1 MSNPPRLGFGIIG
14 VGMIANYHCLAIR
27 EAKGAHLVGVAARTA
42 ESVKVFAEKN
52 AVNFSTTDVEA
63 LVNRSDI
70 DVVCIT
76 TPSGSHLEPALAA
89 IRAGKHVIIEKPIEI
104 NLERAD
110 ALLAAADKAGVKV
123 AAIFQSRFGQ
133 GARTVKRA
141 IDEGRLGRL
150 VLTSA
155 YVKWHRTAQYYT
167 GWKGSLKI
175 DGGGALMNQGIHA
188 VDLLQWFV
196 GLPAEVSG
204 YVSRCVHTGI
214 EAEDTA
220 SAALRFASGALGT
233 IEASTA
239 FWPGWSRRI
248 EICGE
253 KGSICLEDDR
263 IVKWEF
269 LETKPEDDLIR
280 NAPLDEK
287 MRSGSGAPNQI
298 SHYGHLLQ
306 IQDMIDAIQEKRPLA
321 IDGRAGRNA
330 VALIRAIY
338 DSAARKCPVSL

>member
-1 MSNPPRLGFGIIG
+1 MSNTPELGFGIVG

-27 EAKGAHLVGVAARTA
+27 EAKGSRMVGVAARTPA
-42 ESVKVFAEKN
+42 SVKAFAEKN
-52 AVNFSTTDVEA
+52 SVGFSTTSVEE
-63 LVNRSDI
+63 LVKRPDI

-76 TPSGSHLEPALAA
+76 TPSGSHLEPALVA
-89 IRAGKHVIIEKPIEI
+89 INAGKHVIIEKPIEI
-104 NLERAD
+104 TLERTD

-123 AAIFQSRFGQ
+123 AAIFQSRFGE
-133 GARTVKRA
+133 GARTVKKA
-141 IDEGRLGRL
+141 IDSGRLGRL
-150 VLTSA
+150 VLASA
-155 YVKWHRTAQYYT
+155 YVKWHRSTEYYT

-204 YVSRCVHTGI
+204 YVSRCVHKGI

-220 SAALRFASGALGT
+220 CASLRFASGALGS

-239 FWPGWSRRI
+239 LWPGWSRRI

-269 LETKPEDDLIR
+269 RDALPEDDAIR
-280 NAPLDEK
+280 NAPVDEK

-306 IQDMIDAIQEKRPLA
+306 IQDMIDSIQSKRALA
-321 IDGRAGRNA
+321 IDGKAGRNA

-338 DSAARKCPVSL
+338 DSAEKHTPISL

>member
-1 MSNPPRLGFGIIG
+1 MSNLPRLGFGIVG
-14 VGMIANYHCLAIR
+14 VGMIANYHCQAIR
-27 EAKGAHLVGVAARTA
+27 EAKGAELIGVAARTP
-42 ESVKVFAEKN
+42 ESVKAFAEKN
-52 AVNFSTTDVEA
+52 AVNFYTTDIEA
-63 LVNRSDI
+63 LVKRSDI
-70 DVVCIT
+70 NVVCIT

-104 NLERAD
+104 TLERTD
-110 ALLAAADKAGVKV
+110 ALLDAADKAGVKV
-123 AAIFQSRFGQ
+123 AAIFQSRFGS
-133 GARTVKRA
+133 GARTVKA
-141 IDEGRLGRL
+141 ALEAGRLGGL
-150 VLTSA
+150 VLGSA
-155 YVKWHRTAQYYT
+155 YVKWHRNAQYYT

-175 DGGGALMNQGIHA
+175 DGGGALINQGIHA

-196 GLPAEVSG
+196 GLPSEVTG
-204 YVSRCVHTGI
+204 YVSRCVHKGI

-220 SAALRFASGALGT
+220 CASLKFASGALGT

-239 FWPGWSRRI
+239 LWPGWSRRI

-269 LETKPEDDLIR
+269 LESAPEDEAIR
-280 NAPLDEK
+280 NTPMDEK
-287 MRSGSGAPNQI
+287 MKSGSGAPNQI

-306 IQDMIDAIQEKRPLA
+306 IQDMIDAIQLNRPLA

-330 VALIRAIY
+330 VSLIRAIY
-338 DSAARKCPVSL
+338 DSASKHTPISL